1 MLNEV
6 ADATIIAIEDLK
18 ENVDAAVL
26 RRAAEMLDSANT
38 IHVAG
43 YRQASWI
50 AAYLFY
56 DLTRLGCRCY
66 RLDSPDGA
74 AQRNVSVLGAG
85 DLLLAVC
92 FSDDDDS
99 AVRVAAAASAHSTE
113 HPLAGVSRRARFRY
127 SPSRIRPSTPWP
139 VSQTS
144 SSRCRP
150 PARRFQPWAA
160 RMMFAQALVFALEKR
175 RAGRL

>member
-99 AVRVAAAASAHSTE
+99 AVRVAAAARAREVPVLAFAHSTE
-113 HPLAGVSRRARFRY
+113 HPLAGVSNLFIAMPA
-127 SPSRIRPSTPWP
+127 S
-139 VSQTS
+139 
-144 SSRCRP
+144 

-160 RMMFAQALVFALEKR
+160 RMMFAQAFVFALEKR